1 MKFYAIANLMV
12 FTCIVFQCAYCIPA
26 KIDCSIYMVGD
37 THLPDGSALGS
48 PPINPVIAER
58 CKFVKKKSSSVG
70 AQKEIDA

>member
-1 MKFYAIANLMV
+1 MKFYANANFLLSACVMLR
-12 FTCIVFQCAYCIPA
+12 CAYCLPA

-37 THLPDGSALGS
+37 AHLPDGSVLGS

-58 CKFVKKKSSSVG
+58 CKFCKQKSSSVG